1 MVSVVFPQTLCL
13 QRESSSDPLTGE
25 EEAASWKETAR
36 QRLVQEERRGQEAQL
51 KVSLRLVVFSQFRLL
66 VWRVEPLLVS
76 SSSDTANRPNVHD
89 EHCRRHCEAD
99 GLLKSG
105 PVLCE
110 GARHVRISENSRPE
124 RRDVESKFLGS

>member
-51 KVSLRLVVFSQFRLL
+51 KSFFAAGRVFPVSA
-66 VWRVEPLLVS
+66 P
-76 SSSDTANRPNVHD
+76 
-89 EHCRRHCEAD
+89 
-99 GLLKSG
+99 G
-105 PVLCE
+105 
-110 GARHVRISENSRPE
+110 
-124 RRDVESKFLGS
+124 VESRAFTRIFIF